1 MQWKAHSE
9 ERTRTCNVKR
19 DPRGNAKKIKE
30 ISSFEGMKKSIIM
43 KVAIIGAGS
52 LGQSIAKG
60 LLTNKVV
67 DSLYLTKRNTSSIIK
82 FKRYNR
88 VILTSDNEEAVKN
101 SDIIVFAVQPRHLRV
116 ILENLKYTLKK
127 DQVIISVITGFS
139 IAKIENII
147 GGKHVIIRAMP
158 NTAASVGQSMTCLS
172 ANERGRGKV
181 EFAKTI
187 FNSLGSSMEIPEEQL
202 QAATVICASGIAFW
216 MRLIRATTQG
226 AIQLGFEA
234 HEAQQLA
241 VQTCFGAATL
251 LKESGN
257 HPEAEIDRVTTPGG
271 CTIEGLNEMEH
282 QGLSSSLIKGITV
295 SFDKINQI
303 KN

>member
-1 MQWKAHSE
+1 
-9 ERTRTCNVKR
+9 
-19 DPRGNAKKIKE
+19 
-30 ISSFEGMKKSIIM
+30 M

-60 LLTNKVV
+60 LLSNNAVS
-67 DSLYLTKRNTSSIIK
+67 SLYLTKRNTNSIK
-82 FKRYNR
+82 SFSDYNK
-88 VILTSDNEEAVKN
+88 VTLTSDNEKAVKN
-101 SDIIVFAVQPRHLRV
+101 ATILIFAVQPKHFEL
-116 ILENLKYTLKK
+116 ILNNLKPHLHENH
-127 DQVIISVITGFS
+127 VLISVITGFS
-139 IAKIENII
+139 IAKIEAIVGSNTC
-147 GGKHVIIRAMP
+147 IIRSMP
-158 NTAASVGQSMTCLS
+158 NTAAAVGQSMTCLS
-172 ANERGRGKV
+172 PNKKGKEKV
-181 EFAKTI
+181 ALAKTI
-187 FNSLGSSMEIPEEQL
+187 FNSLGNSMEIPEEQL

-234 HEAQQLA
+234 HEAHELA
-241 VQTCFGAATL
+241 MQTCFGAATL

-282 QGLSSSLIKGITV
+282 QGLSSSLIKGINK

>member
-1 MQWKAHSE
+1 
-9 ERTRTCNVKR
+9 
-19 DPRGNAKKIKE
+19 
-30 ISSFEGMKKSIIM
+30 M

-60 LLTNKVV
+60 LLKNKVV
-67 DSLYLTKRNTSSIIK
+67 SSLYLTKRNLDSIK
-82 FKRYNR
+82 EFNRYKA
-88 VILTSDNEEAVKN
+88 VTLTTDNEEAIKN
-101 SDIIVFAVQPRHLRV
+101 SDIILFAVQPRHLKD
-116 ILENLKYTLKK
+116 ILENLKYKLQKE
-127 DQVIISVITGFS
+127 QVLISVITGFS
-139 IAKIENII
+139 LGKIENII
-147 GGKHVIIRAMP
+147 GRKHYLIRAMP

-172 ANERGRGKV
+172 SNVKGKEKV
-181 EFAKTI
+181 ELAKTI
-187 FNSLGSSMEIPEEQL
+187 FNSLGRSMEIPEDQL

-234 HEAQQLA
+234 HEAHELA
-241 VQTCFGAATL
+241 MQTCFGAATL

-282 QGLSSSLIKGITV
+282 QGLSSSLIKGINA
-295 SFDKINQI
+295 SFEKINQI
-303 KN
+303 KTK

>member
-1 MQWKAHSE
+1 
-9 ERTRTCNVKR
+9 
-19 DPRGNAKKIKE
+19 
-30 ISSFEGMKKSIIM
+30 M

-60 LLTNKVV
+60 LLKNKVV
-67 DSLYLTKRNTSSIIK
+67 SSLYLTKRNTHSIK
-82 FKRYNR
+82 GFDDYNE
-88 VILTSDNEEAVKN
+88 VILTSNNEEAIKN
-101 SDIIVFAVQPRHLRV
+101 SDILIFAVQPRHLEN
-116 ILENLKYTLKK
+116 ILNTVKPLLKENHVL
-127 DQVIISVITGFS
+127 ISVITGFS
-139 IAKIENII
+139 LDKIEAIV
-147 GGKHVIIRAMP
+147 GADKYIIRSMP

-172 ANERGRGKV
+172 PNTKGKEKV
-181 EFAKTI
+181 ELAKTI
-187 FNSLGSSMEIPEEQL
+187 FNSLGLSMVIPEEQL

-234 HEAQQLA
+234 DVAHELA
-241 VQTCFGAATL
+241 MQTCFGAATL
-251 LKESGN
+251 LKESGR

-282 QGLSSSLIKGITV
+282 QGLSSSLITGINK
-295 SFDKINQI
+295 SFEKINQI